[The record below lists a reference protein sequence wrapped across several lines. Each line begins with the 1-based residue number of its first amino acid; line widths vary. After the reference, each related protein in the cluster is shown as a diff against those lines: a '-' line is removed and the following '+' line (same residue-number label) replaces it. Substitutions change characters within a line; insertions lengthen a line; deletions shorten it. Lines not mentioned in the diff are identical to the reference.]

1 VSDPRKNEK
10 LSGWLKLAYGMPS
23 VAGAAMII
31 PVLIHV
37 NPFYSDTVLVPLS
50 MVALALPLARIFDAV
65 LDPFAGWLSDHTHT
79 RWGRRRPWIFV
90 ASPLAALVFVALFT
104 PPTWLD
110 THQAALW
117 FGITMMT
124 FFMLNT
130 AYGLPHAALGPE
142 LTLDYHERSSLFS
155 VREGF
160 ALIGTLV
167 ASVAPILLVN
177 HYGGDKRHAFMVMAI
192 AYAVVM
198 VALYWLLVAVVR
210 ERPDF
215 ATRESNPLVPGVRRA
230 LRNRPFA
237 VLGVSYIVGSIPGAI
252 PGLLMPYFSHYVLNP
267 PPIDAKTADDWF
279 GIFLLFYFLSGLIC
293 LPLWLYFAK
302 RFGKLNTWLASFA
315 PGIVGGFSLFLLGPG
330 DNLGC
335 LALICL
341 SGSSFGAGL
350 FLPPAIQA
358 DVVDYDELYTG
369 KRREAQYLA
378 FWGLVPKFI
387 IIPSSSI
394 PLAVLASLG
403 YRPNV
408 AQTPEVL
415 FALRAIFALTPASFS
430 VLAYF
435 VARRFPI
442 DEKVHRAILEGI
454 AAHKRGEPAF
464 DPLTNRTVRPPKNR
478 GVDEATGWFLDYFSP
493 GELRRVLERGAGGAL
508 RDVVVAA
515 GIALLVTVAL
525 AAWAT
530 NDVVATSGNPGA
542 LAVVAIVAA
551 SFSLMALVGQL
562 SRVGPALRLRTAN
575 VAPETIRAHLALL
588 NGSADGASVASDLRA
603 ASGG

>member
-1 VSDPRKNEK
+1 VSQPGNEK

-31 PVLIHV
+31 PVLIHI

-50 MVALALPLARIFDAV
+50 MVALALPLARIFDAI

-90 ASPLAALVFVALFT
+90 AAPLAAVVFVALFT
-104 PPTWLD
+104 PPTWLGPG
-110 THQAALW
+110 QAAVW
-117 FGITMMT
+117 FGVCMMV

-167 ASVAPILLVN
+167 ASVAPIALVSY
-177 HYGGDKRHAFMVMAI
+177 YGGDKRHAFAVMAL
-192 AYAVVM
+192 AYGAVM
-198 VALYWLLVAVVR
+198 VALYWMLVAVVR

-215 ATRESNPLVPGVRRA
+215 ASRESNPLVPGVRRA

-237 VLGVSYIVGSIPGAI
+237 VLGVSYIVASIPGAI
-252 PGLLMPYFSHYVLNP
+252 PGLLMPYFSRYVLNP
-267 PPIDAKTADDWF
+267 PPIGAAEADKWF
-279 GIFLLFYFLSGLIC
+279 GIFLFSYFLSGLVC
-293 LPLWLYFAK
+293 LPIWLRFAK
-302 RFGKLNTWLASFA
+302 RYGKLNTWLASFV
-315 PGIVGGFSLFLLGPG
+315 PGVAGGLALFLLGPG

-403 YRPNV
+403 YQPNV
-408 AQTPEVL
+408 PQSPEVL
-415 FALRAIFALTPASFS
+415 LALRAIFAITPPAFS
-430 VLAYF
+430 IIAF
-435 VARRFPI
+435 FFAWRFPI
-442 DEKVHRAILEGI
+442 NEVVHRKILAGV
-454 AAHKRGEPAF
+454 AAHKRGETAV
-464 DPLTNRTVRPPKNR
+464 DPLTLRVVRPPDDR

-493 GELRRVLERGAGGAL
+493 GELRRAAERGPAVAL
-508 RDVVVAA
+508 RDVIVATA
-515 GIALLVTVAL
+515 VSAALTMAL

-530 NDVVATSGNPGA
+530 DDVIASGGNPGA

-551 SFSLMALVGQL
+551 SFALMMFAGHL
-562 SRVGPALRLRTAN
+562 SRVGPALRLRTAGLT
-575 VAPETIRAHLALL
+575 PEVLRAHLAEL
-588 NGSADGASVASDLRA
+588 GGTEPVAALEPRRA
-603 ASGG
+603 ASGS